1 MKRLV
6 SHIAVLSVLGYMLIE
21 ALGSHRVWVITIV
34 AAIWVFVTA
43 ADIYRYRG
51 SIGASFRIM
60 PAFRFAKI
68 RIGFPAGDAPASDSV
83 QDRIAVYASYILYV
97 VLAGLSLAG
106 IIHYFKQDT
115 WPGGTL
121 EKWIVPVVILLAVL
135 SVFRK
140 RYRYIAWLK
149 KRIER

>member
-6 SHIAVLSVLGYMLIE
+6 SHMALLSVLGYMLIE
-21 ALGSHRVWVITIV
+21 ALGSPRVWVIAVV
-34 AAIWVFVTA
+34 AAIWTFVAA

-51 SIGASFRIM
+51 RIGASFRKI

-68 RIGFPAGDAPASDSV
+68 RIGFPAGGAQVSDSV
-83 QDRIAVYASYILYV
+83 QDRIAGYASYILYV

-115 WPGGTL
+115 WSGGTL
-121 EKWIVPVVILLAVL
+121 EKWFVPVAILLAVL

-149 KRIER
+149 KRMDR

>member
-51 SIGASFRIM
+51 RIGASFRKM

-149 KRIER
+149 KRMDR

>member
-6 SHIAVLSVLGYMLIE
+6 SHIAVLSVLGYMLIG

-51 SIGASFRIM
+51 RIGASFRKM